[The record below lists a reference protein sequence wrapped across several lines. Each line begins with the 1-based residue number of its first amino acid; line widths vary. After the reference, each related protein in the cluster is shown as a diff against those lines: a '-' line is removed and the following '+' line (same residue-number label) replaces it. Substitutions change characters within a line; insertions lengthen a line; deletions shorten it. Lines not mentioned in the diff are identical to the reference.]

1 MKKINSPKTNA
12 KKSGRIEVNSKKTRR
27 KMDALEK
34 KKDYRISNFD
44 G

>member
-1 MKKINSPKTNA
+1 MKKTNSTNA
-12 KKSGRIEVNSKKTRR
+12 KGKKSARLEANYKKTRR

-34 KKDYRISNFD
+34 KDYRISNFD